1 MDANYLVVLVT
12 IPDAAAGAAL
22 GRTLVDERLAAC
34 VQMIPGGTAI
44 YRWEGKLNTDPMAQL
59 IIKTRGDVW
68 PALRGRI
75 VALHSDETPEILALP
90 VTDGLPAYL
99 RWLNEMTVPAGGP
112 ETAASE
118 PLSAAVWLDYAD
130 VYPRGQH
137 TVRGALK
144 VLRALYSPQ
153 LDNRREIVVYLP
165 PSYAAGDRRYP
176 VLYMHDGQNLFD
188 AATSFAGEWYVDETM
203 EGLASQGIEAI
214 VVGIPNNGP
223 RRANE
228 YIPFPWAELT
238 DAQGALYVDFIAD
251 TLKPIID
258 RDFRTLPGREHTGI
272 AGSSLGGLISL
283 YAYFK
288 RPDSFG
294 LAGVFS
300 PALRWGKEGIFP
312 FVQQAPFVSGKI
324 YMDVGAAEGTGLVT
338 GSAHTQRSF
347 ADHYAQQ
354 VRRMNNLLRR
364 KGYRPSETLLYVE
377 EAGGIHH
384 ESAWARRLPD
394 ALRFLLVTASG
405 LRGDKA

>member
-1 MDANYLVVLVT
+1 MDADYLLVFVS
-12 IPDAAAGAAL
+12 IADPAAGLAL
-22 GRTLVDERLAAC
+22 SRTLVEERLAAC
-34 VQMIPGGTAI
+34 VQVIPGGTAL
-44 YRWEGKLNTDPMAQL
+44 YRWQGVLNTDPMAQL
-59 IIKTRGDVW
+59 IIKTRADVW
-68 PALRGRI
+68 PALRDRI

-99 RWLNEMTVPAGGP
+99 RWLDEMTGVAAA
-112 ETAASE
+112 ETAAAE
-118 PLSAAVWLDYAD
+118 PEPAAAWLDYAD

-137 TVRGALK
+137 TVRGTLK
-144 VLRALYSPQ
+144 VRRDLYSPE
-153 LDNRREIVVYLP
+153 LNNRREIVVYLP
-165 PSYAAGDRRYP
+165 PSYAAGEQRYP

-188 AATSFAGEWYVDETM
+188 GATSFAGEWYVDETM

-228 YIPFPWAELT
+228 YIPFPSPELK
-238 DAQGALYVDFIAD
+238 DAQGEQYVAFIAD
-251 TLKPIID
+251 TLKPLID

-283 YAYFK
+283 YAYFR
-288 RPDSFG
+288 RPEVFG

-300 PALRWGKEGIFP
+300 PAFRMGKQGIFP
-312 FVQQAPFVSGKI
+312 FVQDAPFAPGKI
-324 YMDVGAAEGTGLVT
+324 YMDVGTAEGTGLVT

-347 ADHYAQQ
+347 ADHYVQQ

-364 KGYRPSETLLYVE
+364 KGYRPNESLRYVE

-394 ALRFLLVTASG
+394 ALRFLLAEVSSSTSA
-405 LRGDKA
+405 